1 MAVNTDSIVS
11 NLYSTYSSQSK
22 TGKTNKE
29 REVLTGRGKIAPF
42 FIHMA
47 VDTSKNG
54 TVDRAKLLAIEN
66 KCTRI
71 IRIAG
76 VTFYVAPDKDTPE
89 HRRYLIRILESC
101 GRRYTQ
107 KAGSYESEI

>member
-1 MAVNTDSIVS
+1 M
-11 NLYSTYSSQSK
+11 
-22 TGKTNKE
+22 
-29 REVLTGRGKIAPF
+29 
-42 FIHMA
+42 
-47 VDTSKNG
+47 
-54 TVDRAKLLAIEN
+54 LAIEN

-89 HRRYLIRILESC
+89 HRRHLIRVLESC

>member
-1 MAVNTDSIVS
+1 MQDLCVAVGLYLSIRRYFVWQFPAMCHKDSQ
-11 NLYSTYSSQSK
+11 Y
-22 TGKTNKE
+22 
-29 REVLTGRGKIAPF
+29 
-42 FIHMA
+42 
-47 VDTSKNG
+47 G

-89 HRRYLIRILESC
+89 HRRHLIRVLESC